1 MECCVLKALLFF
13 FSFNFYLELS
23 KIPKFDGNND
33 QIVPDFVRYT

>member
-13 FSFNFYLELS
+13 SFNFYLELP

-33 QIVPDFVRYT
+33 HIVLDFVRYT